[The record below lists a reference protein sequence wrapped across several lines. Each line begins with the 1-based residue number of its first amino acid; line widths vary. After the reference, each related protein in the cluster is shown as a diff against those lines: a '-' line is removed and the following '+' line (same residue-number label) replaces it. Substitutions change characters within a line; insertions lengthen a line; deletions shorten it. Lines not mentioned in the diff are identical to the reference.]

1 MLWLG
6 VAGRSSVVE
15 KFVLKPKCPLKD
27 EWIKRYG
34 IYTEWNITQLYKE
47 WINAICSNMD
57 GPEIIILIEVSQ
69 TEKENI

>member
-47 WINAICSNMD
+47 
-57 GPEIIILIEVSQ
+57 
-69 TEKENI
+69 